1 MGWQNLFEYISGVIS
16 NKIDYNKNSA
26 EIYKTIRLINYNKKC
41 FKYLS
46 CDFYD
51 LIIWKNDYR
60 NINENMF
67 NNELLKK
74 SEKSTRPFYEDE
86 NGELY
91 QVSDPITL
99 NDIPI
104 GSILWYSLTLILIHI
119 ILQNESNIDYIRDA
133 DIS

>member
-1 MGWQNLFEYISGVIS
+1 
-16 NKIDYNKNSA
+16 
-26 EIYKTIRLINYNKKC
+26 
-41 FKYLS
+41 
-46 CDFYD
+46 
-51 LIIWKNDYR
+51 
-60 NINENMF
+60 MF

-104 GSILWYSLTLILIHI
+104 GSIL
-119 ILQNESNIDYIRDA
+119 
-133 DIS
+133 